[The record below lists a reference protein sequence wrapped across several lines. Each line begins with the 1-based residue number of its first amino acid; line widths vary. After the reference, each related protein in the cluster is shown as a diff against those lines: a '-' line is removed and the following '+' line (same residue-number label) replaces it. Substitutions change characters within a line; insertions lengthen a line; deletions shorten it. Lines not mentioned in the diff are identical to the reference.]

1 VASATRGGR
10 ARRFS
15 EYLKSLSAVQRLNI
29 ARERLERAQT
39 LTHANICL
47 AEQRRSFLR
56 QVHGI
61 DWRQNRAFETLLIT
75 VMYFEVVHICRL
87 WEPPDPVG
95 FSIPTLAGLVDDAEV
110 LVIAER
116 EIVEALAARPADR
129 IGLATENIRQLR
141 QAIERT
147 VEVEGSAA
155 LERLRN
161 HRDKEVAHAI
171 LWTAREKAGPVA
183 LAKSTDADAVLEGTV
198 DIMSTVAG
206 VAGLTYHDFRNE
218 LASERATAQ
227 KSFNA
232 LRPALRAGAA
242 EA

>member
-1 VASATRGGR
+1 VASLTCQAR
-10 ARRFS
+10 AS
-15 EYLKSLSAVQRLNI
+15 
-29 ARERLERAQT
+29 
-39 LTHANICL
+39 
-47 AEQRRSFLR
+47 
-56 QVHGI
+56 
-61 DWRQNRAFETLLIT
+61 D
-75 VMYFEVVHICRL
+75 
-87 WEPPDPVG
+87 
-95 FSIPTLAGLVDDAEV
+95 
-110 LVIAER
+110 
-116 EIVEALAARPADR
+116 
-129 IGLATENIRQLR
+129 
-141 QAIERT
+141 
-147 VEVEGSAA
+147 GSS
-155 LERLRN
+155 RLRN